1 MRRLALAVLSLTF
14 PAFLAC
20 RPATTELTEEQKAAI
35 ADTVRQLS
43 MDYLASVSTLDADTV
58 MGFHIDSDE
67 FAWSID
73 SELSLD
79 FEAVKA
85 SAAAKYAALVAA
97 RVSLDTVRVAVLG
110 PDAAV
115 LSGAGAAYVTDP
127 AGQEMKLPLAVTF
140 VAARRGGRWVLLQGH
155 SSHAP
160 PESV

>member
-1 MRRLALAVLSLTF
+1 MRRLVLAAFSLTV
-14 PAFLAC
+14 LAAC
-20 RPATTELTEEQKAAI
+20 QPATTELTEEQKAAI

-43 MDYLASVSTLDADTV
+43 TDYLASVSTLDADTV
-58 MGFHIDSDE
+58 MAFHIDSDE

-73 SELSLD
+73 SELSLE

-115 LSGAGAAYVTDP
+115 LSGAGAAFVTGP
-127 AGQEMKLPLAVTF
+127 AGQEMKLLLAVTF
-140 VAARRGGRWVLLQGH
+140 VAARRDGRWVLLQGH
-155 SSHAP
+155 SSHAAA
-160 PESV
+160 ESM

>member
-1 MRRLALAVLSLTF
+1 MRGLTLCALSL
-14 PAFLAC
+14 AFLPAC
-20 RPATTELTEEQKAAI
+20 QPTSTELTEERKAAI

-43 MDYLASVSTLDADTV
+43 IDYLASVSTLDADSV
-58 MGFHIDSDE
+58 MSFHIDSDE

-73 SELSLD
+73 AELSLQ
-79 FEAVKA
+79 FEDVKA
-85 SAAAKYAALVAA
+85 SAAAKYAALASA

-115 LSGAGAAYVTDP
+115 LSGAGAVLVTDP
-127 AGQEMKLPLAVTF
+127 AGQEMKLELAVTF

-160 PESV
+160 PGPT

>member
-1 MRRLALAVLSLTF
+1 MRRLVLVPLGM
-14 PAFLAC
+14 AFLAGAVVLWMTND
-20 RPATTELTEEQKAAI
+20 RQTAQTATLEMAEAQKKAI

-43 MDYLASVSTLDADTV
+43 TDYLASVSTLDADSV

-73 SELSLD
+73 AELSLE
-79 FEAVKA
+79 FEKVKA
-85 SAAAKYAALVAA
+85 SAAAKYAVLAAA

-140 VAARRGGRWVLLQGH
+140 VAAHLG
-155 SSHAP
+155 SH
-160 PESV
+160 